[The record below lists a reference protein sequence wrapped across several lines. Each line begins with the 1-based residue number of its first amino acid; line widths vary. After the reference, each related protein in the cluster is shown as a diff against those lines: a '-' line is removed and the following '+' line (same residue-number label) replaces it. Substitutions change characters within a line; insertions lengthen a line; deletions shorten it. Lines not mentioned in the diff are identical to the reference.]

1 MPVPNLISFF
11 FKEAISS
18 DPEVV
23 GDLGAW
29 EPKVEGS
36 LIDAQDMYVRGS
48 IFLIIQDS
56 AAEEQ

>member
-1 MPVPNLISFF
+1 MAVPNLISFF

-18 DPEVV
+18 YPEVV

-36 LIDAQDMYVRGS
+36 LIYAQDMCDRGS

-56 AAEEQ
+56 VAEDQ